1 MSNVGPFRSSWRL
14 SVALLL
20 AVALLVVAVP
30 GTLLAAPTARP
41 AASWN
46 YVYYTVQPGDSLIK
60 IALRYGVSQSTL
72 MEINGISNANH
83 IYVGQVLKI
92 PAAAS
97 GCGSYHTVQYGQTL
111 SGIAVYY
118 GVSQSA
124 LAQANNISHWSYVY
138 AGQKLC
144 IPGTGGPVYQPGP
157 GFYYVVRPGDT
168 LSAIAWRQGTT
179 VYAIMAANGLASA
192 NKIYAGQKLL
202 IPGTGY
208 VPPAPPPYQP
218 PPYQPPPPKPQPTPV
233 PSQMVWT
240 GLYYNN
246 TGFGG
251 TPVLVRQDAA
261 IQFDW
266 GAGSPAPSIN
276 SNSFSALW
284 TTSAYFGG
292 GSYRFYATADDGVRI
307 YVDDKLVVDG
317 WGVHPAQGYFGDV
330 ALGAGYHTVRV
341 EYFEAE
347 GMASI
352 KVNWAKL

>member
-1 MSNVGPFRSSWRL
+1 MQIVGSFRSVWRAG
-14 SVALLL
+14 VALLL
-20 AVALLVVAVP
+20 AVTLLVTALP
-30 GTLLAAPTARP
+30 HISLAAPQARP

-46 YVYYTVQPGDSLIK
+46 YTHYTVKPGDSLGK
-60 IALRYGVSQSTL
+60 IAIRYGVSQRTL

-92 PAAAS
+92 PAAYT
-97 GCGSYHTVQYGQTL
+97 GCSFYHTVQHGQTL

-124 LAQANNISHWSYVY
+124 LAEANKLPYWSMVY
-138 AGQKLC
+138 TGQKLC
-144 IPGTGGPVYQPGP
+144 IPGSGGPVYQPGP
-157 GFYYVVRPGDT
+157 GHYYVVCPGDT
-168 LSAIAWRQGTT
+168 LSGIAWRHGTS
-179 VYAIMAANGLASA
+179 VHAIMAANGLAHA
-192 NKIYAGQKLL
+192 NKIYVGQKLL
-202 IPGTGY
+202 IPGSGY
-208 VPPAPPPYQP
+208 VPPAP

-233 PSQMVWT
+233 PQPSHSVWT

-246 TGFGG
+246 VGFGG
-251 TPVLVRQDAA
+251 TPALVRQDAA
-261 IQFDW
+261 INFDW
-266 GAGSPAPSIN
+266 GAGSPAPAIN
-276 SNSFSALW
+276 SNSFSVLW
-284 TTSAYFGG
+284 TTSAYFNGG
-292 GSYRFYATADDGVRI
+292 TYRFYATSDDGVRV
-307 YVDDKLVVDG
+307 YVDDKLVLDG